1 MPPQPGWCRG
11 VLGSQGRAA
20 AVSPAS
26 GTASGGVGGVPRAV
40 LGGARSGDGGVVAV
54 LWDPS
59 SCQAW
64 GSPGGL
70 GQARH
75 SASSLGQAQGQEH
88 LLPAA
93 FPWLQRLRGFR
104 NPLGA
109 VERKLLGALVLL
121 CLFGCSYFSAV
132 SLEEKKNIFK
142 ENVHVWGGWVCACVG
157 RVSLLQHRCFD
168 GRCNVYTQTCAFH

>member
-88 LLPAA
+88 LPAA

-109 VERKLLGALVLL
+109 VEKKLLGALVLL

-142 ENVHVWGGWVCACVG
+142 ENVCVCVCKAAFG
-157 RVSLLQHRCFD
+157 QRELLQHECIKISNRFIL
-168 GRCNVYTQTCAFH
+168 